1 MNNDLVLRQ
10 TSLATADDYDDLGAG
25 IRSSFPV
32 LSYRGKNWW
41 LWYQRQE
48 LALVDEQGAPVTEI
62 GVSLLR
68 IPPNLSKRYFSRPFR
83 QGERGRPDCW
93 SDDGKKPHPT
103 AVIPDQ
109 PDGRAKPTICAQC
122 FMDTIGS
129 ATSADKTKRMKACG
143 DYKRA
148 AVKLF
153 HPMFGRQLL
162 GNQWS
167 DQLIDLAET
176 SELPM
181 LLPIP
186 TASLQNL
193 KEYGKFLEANKA
205 HAIARVTW
213 IGFVVNEAFPKLTFR
228 HGAEFDDNTFLGLR
242 ELRNSDDTANIL
254 AREAATEDTA
264 SEPVEDVQHA
274 TTLDAP
280 QAQTPIAAP
289 TKPVTVNP
297 PLVAT
302 AVAVPPPIPQPVK
315 PVQVPPMTQAPPPP
329 TPIRPAFV
337 PGGRPIKP
345 VAAINTAISKPA
357 TPPPSTRQVM
367 QPAQEQLPLDTEGR
381 EYNEADIPSEV
392 DAMFQ
397 SLKLEGKTTG

>member
-1 MNNDLVLRQ
+1 MNDLVLRQ

-48 LALVDEQGAPVTEI
+48 LALVDEQGAPVQEI
-62 GVSLLR
+62 GITLLKV
-68 IPPNLSKRYFSRPFR
+68 PANLSKRYFSRPYR

-103 AVIPDQ
+103 ALIPEQ
-109 PDGRAKPTICAQC
+109 PDGRPKPTICAQC

-143 DYKRA
+143 DYKRV
-148 AVKLF
+148 AVKLIV
-153 HPMFGRQLL
+153 PLFGRQLL

-167 DQLIDLAET
+167 DQLIPLDDTAEMA
-176 SELPM
+176 M

-193 KEYGKFLEANKA
+193 KEYGKFLEGNKA
-205 HAIARVTW
+205 HALARVTW
-213 IGFVVNEAFPKLTFR
+213 IGFVLNEAFPKLTFR
-228 HGAEFDDNTFLGLR
+228 HGAEFDDNSFLHMR
-242 ELRNSDDTANIL
+242 ELRNSEETANIL
-254 AREAATEDTA
+254 AREASVEEAA
-264 SEPVEDVQHA
+264 SEPVEDVHPTQ
-274 TTLDAP
+274 TMEAP
-280 QAQTPIAAP
+280 QAQETIAAP
-289 TKPVTVNP
+289 TKPVKVIAPAAPQAQAIPT
-297 PLVAT
+297 
-302 AVAVPPPIPQPVK
+302 PIPQPIK
-315 PVQVPPMTQAPPPP
+315 PVAVTTVQAPPPP

-337 PGGRPIKP
+337 PGGKPIKA
-345 VAAINTAISKPA
+345 VTAAPINTAISKPA
-357 TPPPSTRQVM
+357 ELPPTTRQVV
-367 QPAQEQLPLDTEGR
+367 QPNSTPDVEGR

-397 SLKLEGKTTG
+397 SLKLEGKTGS